1 MKLVRPPL
9 DPHEILAFQLLDSD
23 RVDVTPRSNVVGKYD
38 QLNRFPRQIEIRHV
52 T

>member
-1 MKLVRPPL
+1 MKLERPPL

-38 QLNRFPRQIEIRHV
+38 QLDRVPHQIEVRHM